1 MNKNSYKDIGN
12 IVYELKNPN
21 RILLRSEE
29 SKSLL
34 ILVEDANSYL
44 WSNLITKYFNNY
56 KNQKLKNISQKDFY
70 VLLYFSEQMGILI
83 FDFFLKKSQDL
94 LNLLPK
100 IYDGDHLC
108 ILNGIVNTAITSKK
122 NNVLM
127 YRETIPTKNINY
139 IQYDIN
145 FKKITYGG
153 GNLKMLYCSNID
165 CDQYVSKI
173 AISEQI
179 YSSCECSD
187 LLYGLYNP
195 NKN

>member
-83 FDFFLKKSQDL
+83 FDF
-94 LNLLPK
+94 
-100 IYDGDHLC
+100 
-108 ILNGIVNTAITSKK
+108 
-122 NNVLM
+122 
-127 YRETIPTKNINY
+127 
-139 IQYDIN
+139 
-145 FKKITYGG
+145 
-153 GNLKMLYCSNID
+153 
-165 CDQYVSKI
+165 
-173 AISEQI
+173 
-179 YSSCECSD
+179 
-187 LLYGLYNP
+187 
-195 NKN
+195 